1 MDHEK
6 LNRLLQ
12 LVEGTS
18 VAELEYGEGD
28 WRIKLTRV
36 PGNRQSG
43 SPAAASPAVV
53 ERSHDGH
60 DHTAATPDVA
70 VSQGQ
75 RHIVTAGMTGTFYRA
90 PSPEQPPFA
99 SVGDV
104 VKEGQTIAVVEA
116 MKLLN
121 ALEADCEGRLVEIFV
136 EDGVTVS
143 PDTKLFAIE
152 PLEVPNV

>member
-18 VAELEYGEGD
+18 IAELEYGEGD
-28 WRIKLTRV
+28 WRIKLTRA
-36 PGNRQSG
+36 PGNGQAG
-43 SPAAASPAVV
+43 SPAAAQPAVA
-53 ERSHDGH
+53 ESLHHGRD
-60 DHTAATPDVA
+60 DTAGTPDA
-70 VSQGQ
+70 AASQGQ
-75 RHIVTAGMTGTFYRA
+75 RHVVTAGMTGTFYRA
-90 PSPEQPPFA
+90 PAPDQPAFV

-136 EDGVTVS
+136 EDGVAVS
-143 PDTKLFAIE
+143 PDTRLFAIE
-152 PLEVPNV
+152 PLEVANV